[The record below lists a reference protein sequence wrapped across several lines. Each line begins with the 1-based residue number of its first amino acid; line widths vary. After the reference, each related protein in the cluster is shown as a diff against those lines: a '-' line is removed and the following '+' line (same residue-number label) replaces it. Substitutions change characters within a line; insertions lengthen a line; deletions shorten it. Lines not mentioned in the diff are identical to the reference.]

1 MSWLKIYSAVLAAI
15 LTAWVIISVVTL
27 AIWSAY
33 LDHQM
38 ASLKSHFEQFQD
50 EMSSVTGGDISPQ
63 FGVVERTPTPAKEPE
78 QPSATERS
86 KPTTSASAVQ
96 TNKKMCEFWRAE
108 YQKDATRQNEGFMEM
123 ACIRYR
129 KSLRELQQ

>member
-1 MSWLKIYSAVLAAI
+1 MFWLKIYSAVLAAI
-15 LTAWVIISVVTL
+15 LTAWVIIALVTL

-50 EMSSVTGGDISPQ
+50 EMSSLVGGEGSPQ
-63 FGVVERTPTPAKEPE
+63 LSVVATPAKEPE
-78 QPSATERS
+78 QPAETERS
-86 KPTTSASAVQ
+86 KPTTSVSAVQ

-108 YQKDATRQNEGFMEM
+108 YQKDATRQNQGFMEM

-129 KSLRELQQ
+129 KSLRELRQ